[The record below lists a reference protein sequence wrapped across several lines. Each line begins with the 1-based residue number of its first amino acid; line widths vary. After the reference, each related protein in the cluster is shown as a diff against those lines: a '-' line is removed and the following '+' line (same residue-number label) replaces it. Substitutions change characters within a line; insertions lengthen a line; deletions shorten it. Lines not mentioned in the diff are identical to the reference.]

1 VRYIPP
7 VAFEAVLQEALR
19 MSAEERAELIEHL
32 IDRLDDNEVEPSAE
46 ALAEL
51 DDALVDAER
60 AAERGELIPRDEVLV
75 HMRETS

>member
-19 MSAEERAELIEHL
+19 MPAEERAELIEHL
-32 IDRLDDNEVEPSAE
+32 IDSLDDNEVELSGE
-46 ALAEL
+46 ELAEL

-60 AAERGELIPRDEVLV
+60 APAWRADPVR
-75 HMRETS
+75 